1 MALGPEPGCLALRTP
16 GAHRAL
22 PPGGITPLCSPVP
35 HPSLG
40 AVCSDLPYAS
50 WFESFC
56 QFTQYRCSNHVY
68 YAKVRSRQ
76 FEPGVTEEGL
86 QGIFRSSLL
95 VTGLLAPR
103 LYVPTVSPWA
113 FRLSDQSPYCQKSKG
128 EGWEEAERSP
138 SFPPNSD
145 VIQVKCKSLKA
156 GIWAGRVSDF
166 AGDPVSDLEGST
178 QGHVP

>member
-1 MALGPEPGCLALRTP
+1 MALCPEPRCPALRTP

-22 PPGGITPLCSPVP
+22 PPGGITTLCSPVP

-76 FEPGVTEEGL
+76 LEPGVTEEGL
-86 QGIFRSSLL
+86 QAILS
-95 VTGLLAPR
+95 VTGLHTPR
-103 LYVPTVSPWA
+103 LYVPTVLPWA

-138 SFPPNSD
+138 SIPPNSD
-145 VIQVKCKSLKA
+145 VIQVNVKA
-156 GIWAGRVSDF
+156 
-166 AGDPVSDLEGST
+166 
-178 QGHVP
+178 

>member
-1 MALGPEPGCLALRTP
+1 MALGPEPRCPALWTP

-76 FEPGVTEEGL
+76 LEPGVTEEGL
-86 QGIFRSSLL
+86 QAILRSSLL
-95 VTGLLAPR
+95 VTGLHTPR
-103 LYVPTVSPWA
+103 LYVSTVSPWA
-113 FRLSDQSPYCQKSKG
+113 FRLSDQSPIARKVREKDGRRQREALPFLPTVMSFKS
-128 EGWEEAERSP
+128 
-138 SFPPNSD
+138 N
-145 VIQVKCKSLKA
+145 VKA
-156 GIWAGRVSDF
+156 
-166 AGDPVSDLEGST
+166 
-178 QGHVP
+178 